1 MIDYVD
7 EYIKSRLAEEYIRR
21 QKPVTR
27 AEQESILK
35 YMENVYGCKTNINLD
50 NFINDG
56 TRIKNCNA

>member
-21 QKPVTR
+21 RKPVTR

-35 YMENVYGCKTNINLD
+35 YIENIYGGIPNKNLD
-50 NFINDG
+50 NFINDS